1 VRASR
6 LLSLLLLLQSR
17 GRMTAPE
24 LAAELEV
31 SVRTIYRDVESLS
44 AAGVPVYADRGP
56 AGGYQLLD
64 GYRTRLTGLTTDE
77 AETLFLAGVPGPAA
91 ELGLGAALAAA
102 ELKLRAALPP
112 ELGERAGRIRERFHL
127 DAPGWFR
134 LAEPVPHLAALSDA
148 VWGGRLV
155 RARYRRWKFPRE
167 VTRVLAPLGVVLKA
181 GRWYLVAARDD
192 EPFTYRVSNFLGVE
206 VLDEGF
212 GRPPGFDLAAFW
224 REWTTQF
231 EEKVYR
237 DEAVVRMTP
246 DALARMPFIFPPAM
260 SRGAAAAATE
270 PDRTGWLR
278 TVVPIESIRHGHI
291 ELLKLGADVEVLA
304 PAELRAA
311 FTRTARELSM
321 LYEKE
326 DETMSLP
333 EDMGA
338 HNAQV
343 IEQFR
348 ANGGKSPTGG
358 PMLLLTTTGAR
369 TGQARTTPMM
379 FIPGDQHLMVIASN
393 AGATKN
399 PDWYHNLLADPAVTV
414 EAEGEKYQANAVVPR
429 GDERDELFAGV
440 VEKYPFFGDHQA
452 KAGRT
457 IPVVVLERVNGR

>member
-56 AGGYQLLD
+56 AGGYRLLD

-77 AETLFLAGVPGPAA
+77 AETLFLAGMPGPAA

-148 VWGGRLV
+148 VWNARLV
-155 RARYRRWKFPRE
+155 RARYRRWKTPRE
-167 VTRVLAPLGVVLKA
+167 VTRTLAPLGVVLKA
-181 GRWYLVAARDD
+181 GRWYLVAARDG
-192 EPFTYRVSNFLGVE
+192 EPFTYRVGSFLAVE
-206 VLDEGF
+206 VLDESF
-212 GRPPGFDLAAFW
+212 ERPEGFDLAAFW
-224 REWTTQF
+224 QEWTAQF
-231 EEKVYR
+231 EQRVYR
-237 DEAVVRMTP
+237 DEAVVRMTA
-246 DALARMPFIFPPAM
+246 DALARMVHIFPPAM

-270 PDRTGWLR
+270 PDEAGWLR
-278 TVVPIESIRHGHI
+278 TVVPIESIKHGHV

-304 PAELRAA
+304 PAQLRARFA
-311 FTRTARELSM
+311 RTARDLVT
-321 LYEKE
+321 LYDKE
-326 DETMSLP
+326 EPMSLP

-348 ANGGKSPTGG
+348 ANGGRSPTGG

-369 TGQARTTPMM
+369 TGRVRTTPMM
-379 FIPGDQHLMVIASN
+379 YIRDGDRLMVIASN
-393 AGATKN
+393 AGAPKN

-414 EAEGEKYQANAVVPR
+414 EIDGETYPAKAVVPR
-429 GDERDELFAGV
+429 GAERDELFAGV
-440 VEKYPFFGDHQA
+440 VERYPFFADHQA

-457 IPVVVLERVNGR
+457 IPVVVLVRSD